1 MAFEL
6 PPLPYAQDALAP
18 YISAE
23 TLEYHYGKHHQTYVT
38 NLNKLTEG
46 TDLAD
51 KSLEEIIAEADGG
64 LFNNAA
70 QVWNHTLLLELHGAR
85 AAAASRAATSARRST
100 APSAPTPT
108 SGRSSPTPPPPSSA
122 RAGPGWPTTAAA
134 CRS

>member
-1 MAFEL
+1 MAFQL

-51 KSLEEIIAEADGG
+51 KSLEE
-64 LFNNAA
+64 
-70 QVWNHTLLLELHGAR
+70 
-85 AAAASRAATSARRST
+85 
-100 APSAPTPT
+100 
-108 SGRSSPTPPPPSSA
+108 SSPRPRSACSTTPPRCGTTPST
-122 RAGPGWPTTAAA
+122 GTA
-134 CRS
+134 

>member
-51 KSLEEIIAEADGG
+51 K
-64 LFNNAA
+64 
-70 QVWNHTLLLELHGAR
+70 TP
-85 AAAASRAATSARRST
+85 RRGHRRGRRGRCST
-100 APSAPTPT
+100 
-108 SGRSSPTPPPPSSA
+108 TPPRSGTTPST
-122 RAGPGWPTTAAA
+122 GTA
-134 CRS
+134 